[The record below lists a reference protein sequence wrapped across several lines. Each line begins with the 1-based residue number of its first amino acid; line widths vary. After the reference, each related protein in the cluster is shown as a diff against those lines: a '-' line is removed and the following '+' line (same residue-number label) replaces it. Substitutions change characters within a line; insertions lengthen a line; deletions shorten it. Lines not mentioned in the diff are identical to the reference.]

1 MLSSVR
7 FLTGVDIMHKLNMNK
22 KAKIKVGISD

>member
-1 MLSSVR
+1 MLSLMR
-7 FLTGVDIMHKLNMNK
+7 FLTGVDIMHKLIMNK